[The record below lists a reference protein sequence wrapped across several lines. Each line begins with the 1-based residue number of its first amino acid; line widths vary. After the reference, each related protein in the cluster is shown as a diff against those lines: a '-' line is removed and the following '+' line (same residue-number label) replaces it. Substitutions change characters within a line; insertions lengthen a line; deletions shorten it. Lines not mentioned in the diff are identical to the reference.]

1 MSNIKISRSR
11 YFQISD
17 DIDYL
22 FTKVIYKYV
31 IFKDYLNS
39 ANKNIIEIYK
49 YISKVES
56 IIKIEQS
63 SIFYL
68 ELKSLF

>member
-1 MSNIKISRSR
+1 MA
-11 YFQISD
+11 
-17 DIDYL
+17 YL
-22 FTKVIYKYV
+22 IL
-31 IFKDYLNS
+31 IILKDYLNS